1 MEELQR
7 KVKELV
13 KKYDL
18 ETTSELRYI
27 DLASE
32 IGEVGKEILKGS
44 NYGKREFEVTEE
56 LESELGDALFSLIC
70 LANGVDINLENALE
84 IVLNKYEDRFSKKGD
99 IGSGK

>member
-27 DLASE
+27 DLVSE

-44 NYGKREFEVTEE
+44 NYGKENFSITENI
-56 LESELGDALFSLIC
+56 ESELGDVFFSLIC
-70 LANGVDINLENALE
+70 IANGLNINLENALK
-84 IVLNKYEDRFSKKGD
+84 IVLNKYENRFLKKGN
-99 IGSGK
+99 IGSGR

>member
-1 MEELQR
+1 MKELQE

-13 KKYDL
+13 KKYNL

-27 DLASE
+27 DLVSE

-44 NYGKREFEVTEE
+44 NYGKQDFSVTEN

-70 LANGVDINLENALE
+70 IANGLNINLENALE
-84 IVLNKYEDRFSKKGD
+84 IVLNKYENRFSKKGN
-99 IGSGK
+99 IGSGR